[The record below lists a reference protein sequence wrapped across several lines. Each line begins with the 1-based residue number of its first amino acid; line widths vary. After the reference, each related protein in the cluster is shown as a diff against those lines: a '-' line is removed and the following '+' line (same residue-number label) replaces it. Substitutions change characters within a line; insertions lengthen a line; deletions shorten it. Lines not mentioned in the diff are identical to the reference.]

1 MTPLWGQQAR
11 ELFEGGFMD
20 FLGMAISGF
29 VPADAFAAL
38 AFAIIEIV
46 ALVALGVVIVGFIMT
61 GLCEIFECR
70 KLRQCHGGTETWQ
83 LMH

>member
-1 MTPLWGQQAR
+1 
-11 ELFEGGFMD
+11 MD
-20 FLGMAISGF
+20 FLGMAMSGV
-29 VPADAFAAL
+29 VPADAFTAL

-46 ALVALGVVIVGFIMT
+46 ALVALGVVAAGLVMT

-70 KLRQCHGGTETWQ
+70 KLRQGHGGTETWQ